1 MNNYANFVDLLNNK
15 ELLKNSIE
23 NDPQIIN
30 YELDDKTRLLH
41 FACIKGKSEIVS
53 LLINKGVDI
62 NTRIIW
68 RKFTPLMLAS
78 LLGDVNICI
87 ILLSNGADLMET
99 DITGKNSLELFANLK
114 LFNNYEI
121 NIVQQLLE
129 SIFLNG
135 PHPSQ
140 VYRRKNENW
149 DRRWPMMS
157 VFTGPGYKK
166 TKGHLVKIFSCE
178 DIFRIIVSYI

>member
-1 MNNYANFVDLLNNK
+1 MDNYANFIDLLNNN
-15 ELLKNSIE
+15 ELFKNAIE

-99 DITGKNSLELFANLK
+99 DINGKNSLDLFGNLK
-114 LFNNYEI
+114 IFNNYEI
-121 NIVQQLLE
+121 NVTHQVLE

-140 VYRRKNENW
+140 IQRRKNENW
-149 DRRWPMMS
+149 TRRWPMMS
-157 VFTGPGYKK
+157 VFTSPGYKK
-166 TKGHLVKIFSCE
+166 TKGLILKIFSCE
-178 DIFRIIVSYI
+178 DILRIIVSYI